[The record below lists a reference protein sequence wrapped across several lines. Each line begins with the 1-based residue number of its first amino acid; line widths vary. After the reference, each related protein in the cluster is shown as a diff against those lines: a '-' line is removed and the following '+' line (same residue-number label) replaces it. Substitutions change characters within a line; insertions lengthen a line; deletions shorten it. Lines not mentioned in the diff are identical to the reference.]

1 MLKPRS
7 RLPLCL
13 HSSLVPRLC
22 RPANR
27 PHEMQRVSRAKPLR
41 AWQRVVIK
49 MMMWLETAN
58 KWITSNAMI
67 RELKHRGPA
76 LMGYMENILMEEK
89 QGNTIPAT
97 LPPSTTQAPGQTR
110 RVVSTGYPMHYT
122 QCPHELES
130 ARWLGNAHGKFL
142 ECIQCGMVKKAFK
155 EDYVLPVTCEKV
167 TVYGI
172 THGLRDRPG
181 GKVHPRLR
189 DPEDFS
195 SRSVV
200 EAPINP
206 STSKKT
212 PTKSKRFLEAKASD
226 SSKRESSRDW
236 EEVNLITDEEM

>member
-1 MLKPRS
+1 
-7 RLPLCL
+7 
-13 HSSLVPRLC
+13 
-22 RPANR
+22 
-27 PHEMQRVSRAKPLR
+27 
-41 AWQRVVIK
+41 
-49 MMMWLETAN
+49 
-58 KWITSNAMI
+58 
-67 RELKHRGPA
+67 
-76 LMGYMENILMEEK
+76 MEEK

-130 ARWLGNAHGKFL
+130 ARRLGNAHGKFL
-142 ECIQCGMVKKAFK
+142 ECVQCGMVKKAFK
-155 EDYVLPVTCEKV
+155 EDYVLPVTREKI

-195 SRSVV
+195 TKLAACYSLSSHSVV
-200 EAPINP
+200 EDPSNR

-212 PTKSKRFLEAKASD
+212 PSKPKRFLEAKGSN